1 MRFLF
6 LMNITITLF
15 IVDLSTMQHIC
26 GGGTC
31 FKTDEFPV
39 NLRNLSFSDE
49 KDNSFFTTQSIFH
62 EVDTQ
67 EVVHAVDYLET
78 LVHAVDYLETLE
90 NLSVGDSSEVQRKQ
104 LDKIKEVQEFDWR
117 DHDDVQ
123 YFEFSNE
130 NDSGSV
136 FVGAICFDTTP

>member
-1 MRFLF
+1 
-6 LMNITITLF
+6 
-15 IVDLSTMQHIC
+15 MQHIC

-39 NLRNLSFSDE
+39 NQRNLSFSDE

-67 EVVHAVDYLET
+67 EV
-78 LVHAVDYLETLE
+78 VHAVDYLETLE

-117 DHDDVQ
+117 DHEDVH
-123 YFEFSNE
+123 YFDFSNE
-130 NDSGSV
+130 NDSEVSLQEP
-136 FVGAICFDTTP
+136 FV